1 MIGKSRNLGIKKSKG
16 EWIAFL
22 DADDEWFSNK
32 LKIIKKKKIEE
43 YNFDYISNSE
53 IVKTTN
59 NNTKKIWHYGS
70 SRKIVMK
77 IFYDMEASFQLQQA
91 S

>member
-32 LKIIKKKKIEE
+32 LKIIKK
-43 YNFDYISNSE
+43 D
-53 IVKTTN
+53 
-59 NNTKKIWHYGS
+59 
-70 SRKIVMK
+70 
-77 IFYDMEASFQLQQA
+77 
-91 S
+91 